1 VRVRWIATIS
11 AINREQGLT
20 ILLVEQNAQAA
31 MALCDYG
38 YIIENGRIVL
48 HGSREKL
55 SENEDVR
62 NSISGFR
69 WIASGAAFA
78 R

>member
-11 AINREQGLT
+11 AINRERGLA

-38 YIIENGRIVL
+38 
-48 HGSREKL
+48 
-55 SENEDVR
+55 
-62 NSISGFR
+62 
-69 WIASGAAFA
+69 
-78 R
+78 